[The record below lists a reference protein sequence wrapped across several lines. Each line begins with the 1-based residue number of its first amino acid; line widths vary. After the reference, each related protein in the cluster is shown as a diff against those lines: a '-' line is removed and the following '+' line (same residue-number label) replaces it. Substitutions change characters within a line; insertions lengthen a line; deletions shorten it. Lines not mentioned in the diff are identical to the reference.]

1 MIYYPCNLSARILK
15 RKKVTHLDVGIS
27 IIKKLYEE
35 GFTAYFAGGWVR
47 DFLMDHPSDDID
59 IATDA
64 SVEDVQK
71 IFPKT
76 IPVGV
81 NFGIVIVVEEGHHF
95 EVATFRKDQ
104 GYKDGRR
111 PIGVEKADPE
121 EDAERRD
128 FTINGM
134 FYDPIKKNLYDYIGG
149 QEDLKKGIIRAIGN
163 PHERFLEDRLR
174 MIRAVRYASRFH
186 FLIENET
193 LKAILDHADDL
204 FPAVAIERV
213 WNEFSKMALF
223 PNFDRALVILQRLN
237 LLPVIFPALREVSTE
252 EIEKRVVKLPHFP
265 EDAPIISRILELFPS
280 ASLEDRKALCSYLK
294 LSNQDIRFVETYH
307 NAIEIFLSKKDKE
320 LYEWAHFYANPLYP
334 ICLKI
339 AAIHFPLD
347 ERQTFLQ
354 EHHMRCDLLEKAIH
368 KIQNKTP
375 FLSSSDLK
383 KAGIAPGPEMGALL
397 KQAERIAINENLDS
411 PKEILKKLS
420 L

>member
-1 MIYYPCNLSARILK
+1 MN
-15 RKKVTHLDVGIS
+15 HFDVGVS

-35 GFTAYFAGGWVR
+35 GHIAYFAGGWVR

-59 IATDA
+59 IATSA
-64 SVEDVQK
+64 TVEEVQNL
-71 IFPKT
+71 FPKT

-81 NFGIVIVVEEGHHF
+81 SFGIVVVVLEGHQF

-111 PIGVEKADPE
+111 PIGVEEAEPE
-121 EDAERRD
+121 EDAKRRD

-134 FYDPIKKNLYDYIGG
+134 FYDPLEEKLYDYIDG

-193 LKAILDHADDL
+193 LKAILDHADAL

-223 PNFDRALVILQRLN
+223 PNFDMALISLQRLN
-237 LLPVIFPALREVSTE
+237 LLPVIFPVLSKISTE
-252 EIEKRVVKLPHFP
+252 EIENRVKNLPHFP
-265 EDAPIISRILELFPS
+265 EDAPIIARVLELFPNS
-280 ASLEDRKALCSYLK
+280 TLEEKEALCFYLK
-294 LSNQDIRFVETYH
+294 LSTQDFRFVRYFH
-307 NAIEIFLSKKDKE
+307 KAREIFLSKKEQEKCA
-320 LYEWAHFYANPLYP
+320 WAHFYANPLYS
-334 ICLKI
+334 ISLKI
-339 AAIHFPLD
+339 VAIHFPLE

-354 EHHMRCDLLEKAIH
+354 EHHMRFDTLEKAII
-368 KIQNKTP
+368 KIQNKIP
-375 FLSSSDLK
+375 FLTSSDLRK
-383 KAGIAPGPEMGALL
+383 VGVPDGPKMGALL
-397 KQAERIAINENLDS
+397 KEGERIAINEGLEN
-411 PKEILKKLS
+411 PEEILSRLDY
-420 L
+420 

>member
-1 MIYYPCNLSARILK
+1 M
-15 RKKVTHLDVGIS
+15 THLDVGIS

-64 SVEDVQK
+64 SVENVQK

-81 NFGIVIVVEEGHHF
+81 NFGIVVVVEKGHQF

-111 PIGVEKADPE
+111 PIGVEKAAPE
-121 EDAERRD
+121 EDAKRRD

-134 FYDPIKKNLYDYIGG
+134 FYDPIKKKLYDYIGG

-163 PHERFLEDRLR
+163 PHKRFLEDRLR

-186 FLIENET
+186 FLIDNET
-193 LKAILDHADDL
+193 LKAILDHANDL

-223 PNFDRALVILQRLN
+223 PNFDAALVALQRLN
-237 LLPVIFPALREVSTE
+237 LLPVIFPALKEISTE
-252 EIEKRVVKLPHFP
+252 EIEKRVAKLPHFP
-265 EDAPIISRILELFPS
+265 EDAPIISRILELFPGE
-280 ASLEDRKALCSYLK
+280 SLEDKKALCSYLK
-294 LSNQDIRFVETYH
+294 LSKQDIRFVETYH
-307 NAIEIFLSKKDKE
+307 HALEIFLSKQDRE
-320 LYEWAHFYANPLYP
+320 PYDWAHFYANSLYP

-339 AAIHFPLD
+339 AAIHFPID
-347 ERQTFLQ
+347 ARQTFLQ
-354 EHHMRCDLLEKAIH
+354 EHHMRADMLEKAIQN
-368 KIQNKTP
+368 IQNNIP

-383 KAGIAPGPEMGALL
+383 KVGITPGPKMGALL
-397 KQAERIAINENLDS
+397 KQAARIAINENLDS
-411 PKEILKKLS
+411 SEEILKRLS